1 MSSVAI
7 GLIGIAV
14 LIIVFLIGMPV
25 GFAMAFIG
33 LAGFCYLTSP
43 EAGLSILARDF
54 FTTFSSYSLTVI
66 PLFIFMGS
74 IAFSSRMS
82 ERLYDA
88 GHALFGRMRGGLA
101 MATIAACAGFAAICG
116 STSATAAAMGR
127 VALPEMKRYKY
138 DDSLATGTIA
148 AGGGLGILIP
158 PSTIFVVYGIM
169 TEQSIGKLFIAGVI
183 PGILLAL
190 LFIAAIFILCRL
202 KPNLGPGGAST
213 TWKEKVSGLT
223 GIIEMLVIFM
233 LVIGGLFAGW
243 FSPTQAAAA
252 GVALTLAVGLIR
264 RQLNWSGFLFAVK
277 DALYI
282 SCMVMVIVAGAIV
295 FGHFMAIAKLPIV
308 ASDWVSGLPLS
319 PMATMGIIIF
329 IYIIGGCFMDALALI
344 TLTVP
349 IIYPVVMTLGFD
361 PVWFGVMIV
370 LVTDIGVIT
379 PPVGINVFVVKG
391 VAPDVPIETIFKGIL
406 PFFYALIILAI
417 VLLIFPQLAT
427 FLPGFMT
434 Y

>member
-1 MSSVAI
+1 MSDVTI
-7 GLIGIAV
+7 GLVGIAV
-14 LIIVFLIGMPV
+14 LIIIFLLGMPV
-25 GFAMAFIG
+25 GFSMAIVG
-33 LAGFCYLTSP
+33 LAGFCYLTTP
-43 EAGLSILARDF
+43 QAGLSILARDIF
-54 FTTFSSYSLTVI
+54 NTFSSYSFTVI

-88 GHALFGRMRGGLA
+88 GHSLFGRTRGGLA
-101 MATIAACAGFAAICG
+101 MATVAACAGFAAICG

-127 VALPEMKRYKY
+127 VALPEMKRYGY
-138 DDSLATGTIA
+138 DDSLATGTVA

-158 PSTIFVVYGIM
+158 PSTIFVVYGIL
-169 TEQSIGKLFIAGVI
+169 TEQSIGKLFISGVI
-183 PGILLAL
+183 PGIILTLM
-190 LFIAAIFILCRL
+190 FIAAIFIVSHLNPRL
-202 KPNLGPGGAST
+202 APGGAAT
-213 TWKEKVSGLT
+213 TWKEKIAGLT
-223 GIIEMLVIFM
+223 GVVEMLVIFL

-252 GVALTLAVGLIR
+252 GVAITILVSLVR
-264 RQLNWSGFLFAVK
+264 RQLTWSGFIFAVK
-277 DALYI
+277 DALNI

-295 FGHFMAIAKLPIV
+295 FGHFIAIAKLPII
-308 ASDWVSGLPLS
+308 ASDWVSSLPVNR
-319 PMATMGIIIF
+319 MVTMGIIIV

-349 IIYPVVMTLGFD
+349 IIYPVVTMLGFD
-361 PVWFGVMIV
+361 PLWFGVLIV

-379 PPVGINVFVVKG
+379 PPVGVNVFVVKG
-391 VAPDVPIETIFKGIL
+391 VAPDIPIEKIFKGIL
-406 PFFYALIILAI
+406 PFFFSLILVSIL
-417 VLLIFPQLAT
+417 LLIFPQIAT